1 MAPRHAAW
9 VSLAAFLMAAALTA
23 APPQTAPPPQSSTA
37 ERQLEAAIHR
47 EQVLGDVKGA
57 IEQYKTLAQN
67 ANRAVAA
74 QALVHLGQCY
84 EKLGEAQAKDARAT
98 YERVVRDYADQ
109 ADVVA
114 QARARLVALT
124 GGAVG
129 RTKEPLTRRVL
140 ADPSSVSGD
149 VTATLS
155 ADGKTIRGLDWD
167 KGEIVEFDI
176 ATGQTNRIA
185 NKAPW
190 GDGDQAYWECLF
202 SRDGKQ
208 LAWLAESEN
217 VDTELRVRNLDG
229 SAVRVLLKEKKE
241 YTSPL
246 DWSPDGASILASRE
260 GLTAAALVLVST
272 ADGSVRVLKTH
283 ATNRSPINSAR
294 FSPDGRYVA
303 FSAMRETG
311 PGQIDIFVMTADG
324 RNEVAIAGHPA
335 EDQLLCWTAD
345 GRGLLFLSD
354 RSGTWDVWV
363 ASVSGGKSQG
373 EPELLK
379 KDFGYHPWEILGLS
393 PDGALYY
400 TTESASGGLYGCELD
415 PDTGR
420 IMTPPVQ
427 MTTRYTGP
435 PSQPTWSPDGKQ
447 LAYISRRG
455 AIGPGRN
462 ILTIRAADTGE
473 ERFLSPRLRFVNQI
487 SWMPDGRSLV
497 ALGIADRETAVVRID
512 AETSAVTKLADRGLA
527 PRMCRDGKTLIYLKP
542 PPLAPGPGPT
552 ITKRNI
558 DTGEES
564 VIIGI
569 LGMNYA
575 VSPDCREVAF
585 QKDGLISAISVD
597 GGEPREVYRGPTKP
611 SYYYYL
617 GWSRDGRFV
626 VARPRDG
633 SNERWMIPSEG
644 GVPQIQKQDPSLPK
658 MAGSATH
665 PDNRHVVFT
674 VDAGTKHELWVLEN
688 VLPAAKTSVR

>member
-1 MAPRHAAW
+1 MA
-9 VSLAAFLMAAALTA
+9 VVLAA
-23 APPQTAPPPQSSTA
+23 APQQNASA

-57 IEQYKTLAQN
+57 IEQYKTLAQSTT
-67 ANRAVAA
+67 RAVAA
-74 QALVHLGQCY
+74 QALIHLGQCY

-98 YERVVRDYADQ
+98 YERVVRNYADQ
-109 ADVVA
+109 TEVVA
-114 QARARLVALT
+114 QARARLVALA

-129 RTKEPLTRRVL
+129 RTKGPLTRRVL
-140 ADPSSVSGD
+140 ADASSVSGD

-155 ADGKTIRGLDWD
+155 ADGRTIRGLDWE
-167 KGEIVEFDI
+167 KGEVVEFDI

-185 NKAPW
+185 NKGPW

-217 VDTELRVRNLDG
+217 VEEELRIRNLDG
-229 SAVRVLLKEKKE
+229 STVRTLLKEKAE

-246 DWSPDGASILASRE
+246 DWSPDGAFILASRE
-260 GLTAAALVLVST
+260 GRTSGALVLVST

-283 ATNRSPINSAR
+283 PTNWSPIESAR
-294 FSPDGRYVA
+294 FSPDGRYIA
-303 FSAMRETG
+303 FGAMTETG

-335 EDQLLCWTAD
+335 EDQLLRWTAD
-345 GRGLLFLSD
+345 GQGLLFLSD

-363 ASVSGGKSQG
+363 AHVSGGKRQG

-379 KDFGYHPWEILGLS
+379 KDFGYHPGEILGLS

-400 TTESASGGLYGCELD
+400 TTESASGGLYGCEID

-420 IMTPPVQ
+420 VITPPVP

-455 AIGPGRN
+455 SAGPGKN
-462 ILTIRAADTGE
+462 ILTIRSGDTGE

-487 SWMPDGRSLV
+487 SWAPDGRSLV
-497 ALGIADRETAVVRID
+497 ALGVAERDMAVVRID
-512 AETSAVTKLADRGLA
+512 AETSAVTKLAGEGIA
-527 PRMCRDGKTLIYLKP
+527 PRLCADGKTLVYLKTGT
-542 PPLAPGPGPT
+542 GPGPT
-552 ITKRNI
+552 ITRRNI
-558 DTGEES
+558 ETGDES
-564 VIIGI
+564 AIVDI

-585 QKDGLISAISVD
+585 QKDGVISAISIN
-597 GGEPREVYRGPTKP
+597 GGASREIYRGPSRP
-611 SYYYYL
+611 FYYYYL
-617 GWSRDGRFV
+617 GWSRDGRHV

-633 SNERWMIPSEG
+633 SGERWMIPSEG
-644 GVPQIQKQDPSLPK
+644 GAPQIRKQDPALPK
-658 MAGSATH
+658 MAGSTTH
-665 PDNRHVVFT
+665 PDNRHLVFT
-674 VDAGTKHELWVLEN
+674 VDAGTKSELWVLEN
-688 VLPAAKTSVR
+688 FLPAAKAPAR